1 MKKKLPVL
9 FVFLL
14 IILIPLFLWWQQA
27 AKAVNKADSALISFT
42 ISQGETVR
50 QVADRLEKEGLIRST
65 VAFFLK
71 ARFTPLGQ
79 NIQAGDFVLSP
90 SMDLSTIAESLQHGT
105 TDVRITIPE
114 GWRNEEIAMKISRE
128 FGLPESEF
136 LKVAKEGYMFPDTYR
151 IPKETTAGEI
161 GSMFLSNFDKKV
173 KTLDLAKMEEK
184 ELTLDSL
191 IKIASLVERE
201 AKLNEDRPMVASVIL
216 NRLDLGMKL
225 DIDATVQ
232 YALGF
237 QPAQKNW
244 WKKNLTLAD
253 LEIDS
258 PYNTYIIAGLPPT
271 AIANPGLA
279 AINAVLETPDTA
291 YLYYIADSS
300 GKSHFAADLESHQ
313 RNIAKYLNR

>member
-1 MKKKLPVL
+1 M
-9 FVFLL
+9 
-14 IILIPLFLWWQQA
+14 I
-27 AKAVNKADSALISFT
+27 
-42 ISQGETVR
+42 
-50 QVADRLEKEGLIRST
+50 
-65 VAFFLK
+65 
-71 ARFTPLGQ
+71 
-79 NIQAGDFVLSP
+79 
-90 SMDLSTIAESLQHGT
+90 
-105 TDVRITIPE
+105 
-114 GWRNEEIAMKISRE
+114 
-128 FGLPESEF
+128 
-136 LKVAKEGYMFPDTYR
+136 
-151 IPKETTAGEI
+151 
-161 GSMFLSNFDKKV
+161 
-173 KTLDLAKMEEK
+173 
-184 ELTLDSL
+184 
-191 IKIASLVERE
+191 
-201 AKLNEDRPMVASVIL
+201 ASVIL

-253 LEIDS
+253 LEADS

>member
-136 LKVAKEGYMFPDTYR
+136 LKVAKEGYMFPDTYL
-151 IPKETTAGEI
+151 IPKETAASEI
-161 GSMFLSNFDKKV
+161 GAMFLSNFDKKV

>member
-1 MKKKLPVL
+1 MRKKLPVL

-27 AKAVNKADSALISFT
+27 AKAVNKTDSALISFT
-42 ISQGETVR
+42 ISPGETVR

-136 LKVAKEGYMFPDTYR
+136 LKVAKEGFMFPDTYL
-151 IPKETTAGEI
+151 IPKETAASEI
-161 GSMFLSNFDKKV
+161 GIMFLSNFDKKV

-201 AKLNEDRPMVASVIL
+201 AKLIEDRPLIASVIL

-237 QPAQKNW
+237 QTGQKNW
-244 WKKNLTLAD
+244 WKKDLSFAD

-271 AIANPGLA
+271 PIANPGLA
-279 AINAVLETPDTA
+279 AIKAVLEAPDTA

-300 GKSHFAADLESHQ
+300 GKSHFAADLEGHQ
-313 RNIAKYLNR
+313 HNIAKYLNR

>member
-90 SMDLSTIAESLQHGT
+90 SMELSTIAESLQHGT

-136 LKVAKEGYMFPDTYR
+136 LKVAKEGYMFPDTYL
-151 IPKETTAGEI
+151 IPKETAASEI
-161 GSMFLSNFDKKV
+161 GAMFLSNFDKKV

-201 AKLNEDRPMVASVIL
+201 AKLNEDRPMVASLIL